1 MRAYVTG
8 GTGFVG
14 SNIVKVFAERHRAE
28 VHCPVHRF
36 VPADASGFTTERLD
50 LLDDDAL
57 LASVA
62 SFVPDVIVHSMIL
75 NGFAAMYAD
84 RDLAWRSYVGTTET
98 LARAADEV
106 GAKLIGVSTDWVFDG
121 TQSGADEDTPPN
133 PVNLYG
139 VLKMASEQAAMLTA
153 QRAAVARVSAV
164 SGMHWMRDST
174 PRVQDGGFG
183 YCHVDCRRARGRRDV
198 RRVGSR
204 QHQHGGHTVDGPG
217 RILHVTPESAG
228 WDYVEFGVVEV
239 AQDAP
244 WSGVAADRETAIVPL
259 AGQGRVCVGDEL
271 VVELSRSSVFEEM
284 ARIVYLPPGVPY
296 RIESETATAGIG
308 RLSAGRGPLPG
319 SGVRAVGDARR
330 DPRRRPSPSPG
341 RALAGPSA
349 ACGAADP
356 LRGVRASGNMVGLAP
371 ALPRRP

>member
-28 VHCPVHRF
+28 VHCPFHRF

-75 NGFAAMYAD
+75 NDFAAMYAD

-121 TQSGADEDTPPN
+121 TQSGAAEDTPPN

-183 YCHVDCRRARGRRDV
+183 YFVTSIVDALEAGETFGVWEADNINMVATPSLASECAEVMWRIAADQSAVGVFHCCGAESTGRMELARVACDVFDLDPALLRSTAPDRSAAGAVGEFPIPYDTSMTV
-198 RRVGSR
+198 RRTREVLNYEP
-204 QHQHGGHTVDGPG
+204 PG
-217 RILHVTPESAG
+217 IRELLNRFRHERSAG
-228 WDYVEFGVVEV
+228 
-239 AQDAP
+239 
-244 WSGVAADRETAIVPL
+244 
-259 AGQGRVCVGDEL
+259 
-271 VVELSRSSVFEEM
+271 
-284 ARIVYLPPGVPY
+284 
-296 RIESETATAGIG
+296 
-308 RLSAGRGPLPG
+308 
-319 SGVRAVGDARR
+319 
-330 DPRRRPSPSPG
+330 
-341 RALAGPSA
+341 ALAA
-349 ACGAADP
+349 A
-356 LRGVRASGNMVGLAP
+356 
-371 ALPRRP
+371 